1 MKTQKEQIIFDVI
14 GLNTEYYDDFRNFA
28 IDKTELNKIMD
39 LVYTQA
45 FHEGIEFAE
54 RWISVDEEM
63 PEHNEYFIEPRED
76 EFEAEKTIKVLVMTE
91 QGDITD
97 NRRLKMAVGKKEW
110 VWFMGY
116 EGDARII
123 KWRPIERQ

>member
-1 MKTQKEQIIFDVI
+1 MKKKDESSREYSDEITLK
-14 GLNTEYYDDFRNFA
+14 NTDNLGARHISMRSFLA
-28 IDKTELNKIMD
+28 
-39 LVYTQA
+39 
-45 FHEGIEFAE
+45 GIEFAE

-63 PEHNEYFIEPRED
+63 PEENEYLLEPRED
-76 EFEAEKTIKVLVMTE
+76 EFHPEETMKVLVMTD

-116 EGDARII
+116 DGDAQII
-123 KWRPIERQ
+123 KWRPINVF

>member
-1 MKTQKEQIIFDVI
+1 MIKKAEAAE
-14 GLNTEYYDDFRNFA
+14 EYGFLVANGTGIADFRYIA
-28 IDKTELNKIMD
+28 EK
-39 LVYTQA
+39 A

-63 PEHNEYFIEPRED
+63 PEDNEYFIEPRED
-76 EFEAEKTIKVLVMTE
+76 EFEAEETIKVLVMTD

-116 EGDARII
+116 DGDAQVV
-123 KWRPIERQ
+123 KWRPLNVL